1 MGHGQVVGGGIDIDM
16 AEISRQMR
24 QEPLHVLAFPVPA
37 NQSPD
42 CKSMS
47 VMPIS
52 ALAAACRV
60 LDYAESGGV
69 AFLPTPFG
77 ASFRTPLTK

>member
-1 MGHGQVVGGGIDIDM
+1 VPHVGGQQGKLGSDVGSLSIPAQQGVDGKAM
-16 AEISRQMR
+16 A
-24 QEPLHVLAFPVPA
+24 
-37 NQSPD
+37 
-42 CKSMS
+42 

-52 ALAAACRV
+52 ALSAACRV

-69 AFLPTPFG
+69 AFLPTPFD

>member
-1 MGHGQVVGGGIDIDM
+1 VGGGIDIDM

-47 VMPIS
+47 EVVEPGLKAPS
-52 ALAAACRV
+52 VEAPDSNLSSKPV
-60 LDYAESGGV
+60 SEFYAE
-69 AFLPTPFG
+69 
-77 ASFRTPLTK
+77 